1 MKFIIALFCLLPF
14 SIYAQDSCQLKKE
27 TDPFTHQTK
36 ISTGFVPFT
45 VNGIQLAVSIDATNT
60 DVDFFFWIKKDGK
73 CFDDASTVQINYD
86 GERLKASYKNT
97 GSMNC
102 EGAFHF
108 TFRNT
113 PNTPPNLE
121 RLRSRMI
128 ASMKFNGPNK
138 EVTELV
144 FSEEQKQNLLHMAAC
159 VVRDSKTLL
168 K

>member
-1 MKFIIALFCLLPF
+1 MKFIIALFFLVPF
-14 SIYAQDSCQLKKE
+14 SIHAQDSCQLKKE
-27 TDPFTHQTK
+27 TDPFTHQAR

-60 DVDFFFWIKKDGK
+60 EVDFFFWIKKDGK
-73 CFDDASTVQINYD
+73 CFDDASMVQVNYD

-113 PNTPPNLE
+113 PNTPSNLE
-121 RLRSRMI
+121 RLTSRKI

-138 EVTELV
+138 DVTDLV
-144 FSEEQKQNLLHMAAC
+144 FMEEQKQKLMRMAAC
-159 VVRDSKTLL
+159 EVRESKTLL